1 MVASLERTVDLGLVD
16 EFEKR
21 LERVV
26 EGVFSKAFRSDIE
39 PAELGRRLLREM
51 EAGKSVSVG
60 AVYVPNDYV
69 IRLGPEDFGRF
80 EGLVPTLRTEFA
92 TLLKTNAGQRRW
104 RLPGPINVRFEPDE
118 AMKAGRFEVE
128 AFHLAADPSDPYPS
142 DPDVLV
148 QLGSNQSWRLD
159 SDEVTMGRSSSNG
172 IVVDDPNASRSHAR
186 LIRREDGWWITD
198 LDSTNGT
205 LVNEVMIKERRLSH
219 GDRIKIGATELEYRE
234 AASGVT

>member
-1 MVASLERTVDLGLVD
+1 MGLVD

-69 IRLGPEDFGRF
+69 IHLGPEDFARF
-80 EGLVPTLRTEFA
+80 EGLIPTLRQEFG

-104 RLPGPINVRFEPDE
+104 RLPGQITVRFEPDE

-128 AFHLAADPSDPYPS
+128 AFHLAADPSNPYPVE
-142 DPDVLV
+142 PDVV
-148 QLGSNQSWRLD
+148 VDVGTNRSWRLD
-159 SDEVTMGRSSSNG
+159 SDEITLGRSSANG
-172 IVVDDPNASRSHAR
+172 IVVDDPNASRTHAR
-186 LIRREDGWWITD
+186 LVRRADEWWIND

-234 AASGVT
+234 AAAGIT

>member
-1 MVASLERTVDLGLVD
+1 MGLVD
-16 EFEKR
+16 DFERR

-26 EGVFSKAFRSDIE
+26 EGVFSKAFRSDVE

-69 IRLGPEDFGRF
+69 IHLAPEDFARF
-80 EGLVPTLRTEFA
+80 EGLAPTLRTEFA
-92 TLLKTNAGQRRW
+92 TLLKNNAGQRRW
-104 RLPGPINVRFEPDE
+104 RLPGPINVRFEPE
-118 AMKAGRFEVE
+118 ESFKAGRFEVE
-128 AFHLAADPSDPYPS
+128 GFHLAAEGSDAYAS

-148 QLGSNQSWRLD
+148 HLGTQRSYRLD
-159 SDEVTMGRSSSNG
+159 TEEVTLGRSSSNG
-172 IVVDDPNASRSHAR
+172 IVIDDPNASRSHAR
-186 LIRREDGWWITD
+186 LSRRADEWWVTD

-205 LVNEVMIKERRLSH
+205 LVNDMMIKERRLLH

-234 AASGVT
+234 AAAGIS